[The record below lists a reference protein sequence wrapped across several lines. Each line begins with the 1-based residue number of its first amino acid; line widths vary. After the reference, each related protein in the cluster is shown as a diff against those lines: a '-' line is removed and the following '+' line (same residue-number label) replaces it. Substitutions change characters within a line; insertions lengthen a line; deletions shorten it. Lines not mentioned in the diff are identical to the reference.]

1 MIEESVFM
9 PRWKAKI
16 KSLVGSNYS
25 LSQHLFGYPNK
36 ACCQQH
42 IEVENGNLWC
52 QTFMKYTWE
61 WDINSSRL
69 NLRGDVPNLRFV
81 MKISIIYLGV
91 ITLQCIVI
99 FVSSPLNGLCL
110 PSTVSAR
117 TAKILRSFGALSV
130 NVLYNLASLVIVF
143 GW

>member
-1 MIEESVFM
+1 M
-9 PRWKAKI
+9 
-16 KSLVGSNYS
+16 
-25 LSQHLFGYPNK
+25 LSWDNIH
-36 ACCQQH
+36 
-42 IEVENGNLWC
+42 EN
-52 QTFMKYTWE
+52 E
-61 WDINSSRL
+61 DINSSRF

-110 PSTVSAR
+110 AFTISAR